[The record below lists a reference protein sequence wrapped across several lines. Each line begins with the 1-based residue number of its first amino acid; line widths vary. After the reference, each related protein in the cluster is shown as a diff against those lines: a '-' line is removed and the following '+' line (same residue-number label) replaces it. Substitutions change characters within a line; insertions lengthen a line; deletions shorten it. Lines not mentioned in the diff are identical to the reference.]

1 MKKSFKTLVA
11 VVCAALT
18 FGLTSCSKDAED
30 LIIGSWE
37 LVSMDM
43 SATYMGET
51 HNETITPDEGE
62 STTFTFKKDGTMQM
76 TDVSADGT
84 ETENGTYT
92 VKDDQITITSSRG
105 ETETYTITSIDKK
118 AMVWNETKSDDSDG
132 EPYTYSLTINF
143 KKK

>member
-51 HNETITPDEGE
+51 YNETITPDEGE
-62 STTFTFKKDGTMQM
+62 STTFTFKKDGTMQII
-76 TDVSADGT
+76 DVTAEGT
-84 ETENGTYT
+84 ETTDGTYT
-92 VKDDQITITSSRG
+92 VKDDQITLTSSEG
-105 ETETYTITSIDKK
+105 EVESYTITKIDKK
-118 AMVWNETKSDDSDG
+118 EMVWNMSQSTEQ
-132 EPYTYSLTINF
+132 YSASMTVNL

>member
-37 LVSMDM
+37 FVSMDM
-43 SATYMGET
+43 SMSYGDQN

-62 STTFTFKKDGTMQM
+62 STTYTFKKDGTMQM

-92 VKDDQITITSSRG
+92 VDDDQITITSSKG
-105 ETETYTITSIDKK
+105 EVESYTITKIDKK
-118 AMVWNETKSDDSDG
+118 EMVWYVSESRDG
-132 EPYTYSLTINF
+132 YSASVTINF

>member
-1 MKKSFKTLVA
+1 MA

-30 LIIGSWE
+30 LIIGSWDF
-37 LVSMDM
+37 VSMNM
-43 SATYMGET
+43 SMTYGDENY
-51 HNETITPDEGE
+51 NETITPDEGE
-62 STTFTFKKDGTMQM
+62 STTYTFKKDGTMQM

-105 ETETYTITSIDKK
+105 ETETYTITKIDKK
-118 AMVWNETKSDDSDG
+118 EMAWNASESYEGS
-132 EPYTYSLTINF
+132 SVSVTIHF